1 MHIKLSRGQE
11 FAQVSPS
18 WLALVLELT
27 EGTEWTLPEISG
39 TSRRAWVSPSLV
51 QLAFRKPLMSTSTLV
66 LCYISWAGNLCPDLI
81 SNQVVLEMTPSL
93 WLPSKPHANGGNK
106 TDMICKFTSWV
117 NKRLGCLVSWLHAF
131 WSRLIRIHS
140 DLKNIITTMI
150 SMLVFFH

>member
-1 MHIKLSRGQE
+1 MHIKWSRGQE

-66 LCYISWAGNLCPDLI
+66 LCYIS
-81 SNQVVLEMTPSL
+81 
-93 WLPSKPHANGGNK
+93 
-106 TDMICKFTSWV
+106 
-117 NKRLGCLVSWLHAF
+117 
-131 WSRLIRIHS
+131 
-140 DLKNIITTMI
+140 
-150 SMLVFFH
+150 